1 MNKRELLKIT
11 LFSFLLVFL
20 ACKSENTT
28 SPEQP
33 DEKPISEIYT
43 IPIVVHVLH
52 LGEPIGEGTN
62 LSDEQIES
70 QIRVINEDYRKKE
83 NTRGFNNHPDGADSH
98 IEFVLAKKDPEG
110 NATNGIVRI
119 NVLESGKP
127 IQFHNFEYMAS
138 LSYWNPEHYLN
149 VWTEPFH
156 DDLIGLILGQAT
168 GPITDL
174 QGSGLFLK
182 GEPDSREGISINAA
196 HFGESSI
203 PSDYNL
209 GRTLTHEIGHYLGV
223 LHPWGTRDCATNDFC
238 DDTPAVDKAVGS
250 TCGEAAMSENYMN
263 YTTDSAMNI
272 FTNDQVARMRYVL
285 ENSPYRKTL
294 LTSPGLTD

>member
-1 MNKRELLKIT
+1 MNKRESLKIT
-11 LFSFLLVFL
+11 LLSFILVFL

-28 SPEQP
+28 SPEIP

-70 QIRVINEDYRKKE
+70 QIRVINEDFRRKE
-83 NTRGFNNHPDGADSH
+83 NTRGFNNHPDGADAK
-98 IEFVLAKKDPEG
+98 IEFILAKKDPQG
-110 NATNGIVRI
+110 NSTNGIVRI
-119 NVLESGKP
+119 DVLESGKP
-127 IQFHNFEYMAS
+127 IQYHNFEYMAS

-149 VWTEPFH
+149 VWTEPFA
-156 DDLIGLILGQAT
+156 DNLIGLILGQAT
-168 GPITDL
+168 GPKTDL
-174 QGSGLFLK
+174 PGSDYFLK
-182 GEPDSREGISINAA
+182 GEPESREGISINAA

-223 LHPWGTRDCATNDFC
+223 LHPWGTGKCATNDFC
-238 DDTPAVDKAVGS
+238 DDTPAVDKAVNP
-250 TCGEAAMSENYMN
+250 TCGEAAMTGNYMN
-263 YTTDSAMNI
+263 YATDKSMNI
-272 FTNDQVARMRYVL
+272 FTNDQVSRMRYVL
-285 ENSPYRKTL
+285 ENSPYRKSL
-294 LTSPGLTD
+294 LTSPGLTN